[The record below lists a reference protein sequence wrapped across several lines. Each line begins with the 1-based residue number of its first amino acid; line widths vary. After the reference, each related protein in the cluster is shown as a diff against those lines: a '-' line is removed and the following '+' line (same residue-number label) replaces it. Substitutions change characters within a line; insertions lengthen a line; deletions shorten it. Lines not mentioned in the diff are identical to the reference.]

1 MHTLTLFRA
10 SKAVKAQSPITS
22 CTDDPPHCDTAAP
35 KEQDKETLV
44 HSFVLKTQPGGHNA
58 GRVYEF
64 QVRYHHMS

>member
-1 MHTLTLFRA
+1 
-10 SKAVKAQSPITS
+10 
-22 CTDDPPHCDTAAP
+22 
-35 KEQDKETLV
+35 V

>member
-1 MHTLTLFRA
+1 MNTLTLFRA
-10 SKAVKAQSPITS
+10 SKA
-22 CTDDPPHCDTAAP
+22 PHCDTAAP